1 MSIEEK
7 EIRKNETILI
17 QYKKFDY
24 LIGDIWGNGT
34 RFNYASPEYQEY
46 KFGKNPSA
54 KGDVDLINEGD
65 FIGSFF
71 LQAPLQN
78 KLLFGASDY
87 KATKLMSKYG
97 DEIFSINNNRFQIFL
112 KKHVLESFT
121 KAIKQELGQ

>member
-7 EIRKNETILI
+7 EIRKNETILL
-17 QYKKFDY
+17 QYKKFDFI
-24 LIGDIWGNGT
+24 IGDIWGDGT
-34 RFNYASPEYQEY
+34 RFSYASPEYQEY

-65 FIGSFF
+65 FINSFF

-112 KKHVLESFT
+112 KKHVLKSFT

>member
-7 EIRKNETILI
+7 EIRKNETILL
-17 QYKKFDY
+17 QYKRFDFI
-24 LIGDIWGNGT
+24 IGDIWGNGT
-34 RFNYASPEYQEY
+34 RFSYASPEYQEY

-65 FIGSFF
+65 FINSFF

>member
-1 MSIEEK
+1 MVLEEK
-7 EIRKNETILI
+7 EIRKNETILL
-17 QYKKFDY
+17 QYKRFDFI
-24 LIGDIWGNGT
+24 IGDIWGDGT
-34 RFNYASPEYQEY
+34 RFSYASPEYQEY

>member
-1 MSIEEK
+1 MALEEK
-7 EIRKNETILI
+7 EIRKNETVLI
-17 QYKKFDY
+17 QYKKFDF
-24 LIGDIWGNGT
+24 LIGDIWGDGT
-34 RFNYASPEYQEY
+34 KFSYASPEYQEY

-54 KGDVDLINEGD
+54 KGYVDLINEGD

-78 KLLFGASDY
+78 KLLFGASDT

-112 KKHVLESFT
+112 KKYVKESFT
-121 KAIKQELGQ
+121 KAIKTELGQ

>member
-7 EIRKNETILI
+7 EIRKNETILL
-17 QYKKFDY
+17 QYKRFDFI
-24 LIGDIWGNGT
+24 IGDIWGDGT
-34 RFNYASPEYQEY
+34 RFSYASPEYQEY

-65 FIGSFF
+65 FINSFF